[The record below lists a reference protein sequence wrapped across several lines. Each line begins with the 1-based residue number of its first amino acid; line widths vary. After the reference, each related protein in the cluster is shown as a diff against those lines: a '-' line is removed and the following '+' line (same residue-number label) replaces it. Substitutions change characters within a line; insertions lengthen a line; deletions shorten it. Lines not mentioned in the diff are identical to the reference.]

1 MKTEQYAPTKR
12 AALYIRVS
20 TLEQAQEGYSVGEQ
34 KERLIAYCKAKDW
47 LIADI
52 YVDGGYT
59 GSNLNRPGI
68 QKLISETDKFDLVLV
83 YKLDRLSR
91 SQRDTLYLIEE
102 VFRPKDVDF
111 ISMQESFDTSTPFG
125 KAMIGLL
132 AVFAQLEREQIKE
145 RTWMGRVARAKT
157 GLHHCGG
164 NIPIGYEYEDGKLL
178 VNPYEAEQVKKIYEW
193 YLAGASL
200 KAITD
205 RLQEQGYT
213 NKYSSY
219 NSWSSVRN
227 ILGNETY
234 TGTLHFGDITVEDA
248 HEAIISKE
256 QFAAA
261 QVLREKRQEKYGNSA
276 FQSKH
281 LLTGMLFC
289 GHCGAAMVGTS
300 GTSQT
305 GTRHYYYTCLNKQH
319 RKQCT
324 AKNIRRDDLEK
335 LILQKTVTLLNNKE
349 AVSLI
354 VNQAIKVMQQD
365 QQNDVE
371 LENICAQIIDI
382 SNRLKNCMDAVDKGL
397 ATTSIVQRIEDYE
410 KQLSV
415 LKDAKIAAERKKD
428 ALHLTADHI
437 KFFLHELIAGY
448 GKKANQYRNDLFSA
462 FIRQIIVYDDYIEI
476 RYNYKKELP
485 TLPNPVTINSSFL
498 AAMVDHQGFEP
509 WTP

>member
-1 MKTEQYAPTKR
+1 MNR

-102 VFRPKDVDF
+102 VFRPKGVDF

-157 GLHHCGG
+157 GLHHGGG
-164 NIPIGYEYEDGKLL
+164 NIPIGYEYEDGKLI
-178 VNPYEAEQVKKIYEW
+178 VNPYEAEQVRKIYEW

-200 KAITD
+200 KGITD
-205 RLQEQGYT
+205 RLQDEGYT

-234 TGTLHFGDITVEDA
+234 TGTLHFGDIVVEDA

-256 QFAAA
+256 QFNAA
-261 QVLREKRQEKYGNSA
+261 QIMRGKRQEQYGSTA

-281 LLTGMLFC
+281 LLTGLLFC
-289 GHCGAAMVGTS
+289 GHCGGRYYLRN
-300 GTSQT
+300 T
-305 GTRHYYYTCLNKQH
+305 GKYSYYACYSRTKQIKGMIKDPNCKNKIWKAQ
-319 RKQCT
+319 
-324 AKNIRRDDLEK
+324 DLEPIIDAQIRELLSSPQMAAEVATNKAKPVPTTKNTDIERRIHDIDKQISK
-335 LILQKTVTLLNNKE
+335 LMELYQQDDIPPELLGDKINKLYNERTALQSSLEPVVGPTAMPFDLVEELLSDAAQVWDFADE
-349 AVSLI
+349 AQKKRIMQSLI
-354 VNQAIKVMQQD
+354 SRIVLTED
-365 QQNDVE
+365 DV
-371 LENICAQIIDI
+371 
-382 SNRLKNCMDAVDKGL
+382 
-397 ATTSIVQRIEDYE
+397 RIEW
-410 KQLSV
+410 
-415 LKDAKIAAERKKD
+415 
-428 ALHLTADHI
+428 
-437 KFFLHELIAGY
+437 
-448 GKKANQYRNDLFSA
+448 A
-462 FIRQIIVYDDYIEI
+462 F
-476 RYNYKKELP
+476 
-485 TLPNPVTINSSFL
+485 
-498 AAMVDHQGFEP
+498 
-509 WTP
+509 

>member
-1 MKTEQYAPTKR
+1 MNR

-68 QKLISETDKFDLVLV
+68 QKLISETNKFDLVLV

-102 VFRPKDVDF
+102 VFRPNGVDF

-157 GLHHCGG
+157 GLHHGGG
-164 NIPIGYEYEDGKLL
+164 NIPIGYEYEDGKLI
-178 VNPYEAEQVKKIYEW
+178 VNPYEAEQVRKIYEW

-200 KAITD
+200 KGITD
-205 RLQEQGYT
+205 RLQDEGYT

-234 TGTLHFGDITVEDA
+234 TGTLHFGDIVVEDA

-256 QFAAA
+256 QFNAA
-261 QVLREKRQEKYGNSA
+261 QILRGKRQEQYGSTA

-281 LLTGMLFC
+281 LLTGLLFC
-289 GHCGAAMVGTS
+289 GHCGGRYYLRNTGKYSYYACYSRTKQIKGMVKDPN
-300 GTSQT
+300 
-305 GTRHYYYTCLNKQH
+305 CKNKIWKAQ
-319 RKQCT
+319 
-324 AKNIRRDDLEK
+324 DLEPIIDAQIRELLSSPQMAAEVATNKAKPVPTTKNTDIERRIHDIDKQISK
-335 LILQKTVTLLNNKE
+335 LMELY
-349 AVSLI
+349 
-354 VNQAIKVMQQD
+354 QQD
-365 QQNDVE
+365 DIPPELLGDKINKLYNERTALQSSLEPVVE
-371 LENICAQIIDI
+371 PTAMPFDLVEELLSDAAQVWDF
-382 SNRLKNCMDAVDKGL
+382 
-397 ATTSIVQRIEDYE
+397 
-410 KQLSV
+410 
-415 LKDAKIAAERKKD
+415 
-428 ALHLTADHI
+428 ADEAQ
-437 KFFLHELIAGY
+437 KC
-448 GKKANQYRNDLFSA
+448 
-462 FIRQIIVYDDYIEI
+462 IR
-476 RYNYKKELP
+476 
-485 TLPNPVTINSSFL
+485 
-498 AAMVDHQGFEP
+498 
-509 WTP
+509 

>member
-1 MKTEQYAPTKR
+1 MNR

-68 QKLISETDKFDLVLV
+68 QKLISETDKFDSVLV

-102 VFRPKDVDF
+102 VFRPKGVDF

-157 GLHHCGG
+157 GLHHGGG
-164 NIPIGYEYEDGKLL
+164 NIPIGYEYEDGKLI
-178 VNPYEAEQVKKIYEW
+178 VNPYEAEQVRKIYEW

-200 KAITD
+200 KGITD
-205 RLQEQGYT
+205 RLQDEGYT

-234 TGTLHFGDITVEDA
+234 TGTLHFGDIVVEDA

-256 QFAAA
+256 QFNAA
-261 QVLREKRQEKYGNSA
+261 QILRGKRQEQYGSTA

-281 LLTGMLFC
+281 LLTGLLFC
-289 GHCGAAMVGTS
+289 GHCGGRYYLRN
-300 GTSQT
+300 T
-305 GTRHYYYTCLNKQH
+305 GKYSYYACYSRTKQIKGMIKDPNCKNKIWKAQ
-319 RKQCT
+319 
-324 AKNIRRDDLEK
+324 DLEPIIDAQIRELLSSPQMAAEVATNKAKPVPTTKNTDIERRIHDIDKQISK
-335 LILQKTVTLLNNKE
+335 LMELYQQDDIPPELLGDKINKLYNERAALQSSLEPVVEPTAMPFDLVEELLSDAAQVWDFADE
-349 AVSLI
+349 AQKKRIMQSLI
-354 VNQAIKVMQQD
+354 SRIVLTED
-365 QQNDVE
+365 DV
-371 LENICAQIIDI
+371 
-382 SNRLKNCMDAVDKGL
+382 K
-397 ATTSIVQRIEDYE
+397 IEW
-410 KQLSV
+410 
-415 LKDAKIAAERKKD
+415 
-428 ALHLTADHI
+428 
-437 KFFLHELIAGY
+437 
-448 GKKANQYRNDLFSA
+448 A
-462 FIRQIIVYDDYIEI
+462 F
-476 RYNYKKELP
+476 
-485 TLPNPVTINSSFL
+485 
-498 AAMVDHQGFEP
+498 
-509 WTP
+509 

>member
-1 MKTEQYAPTKR
+1 MNR

-68 QKLISETDKFDLVLV
+68 QKLISETNKFDLVLV

-102 VFRPKDVDF
+102 VFRPNGVDF

-157 GLHHCGG
+157 GLHHGGG
-164 NIPIGYEYEDGKLL
+164 NIPIGYEYEDGKLI
-178 VNPYEAEQVKKIYEW
+178 VNPYEAEQVRKIYEW

-200 KAITD
+200 KGITD
-205 RLQEQGYT
+205 RLQDEGYT

-234 TGTLHFGDITVEDA
+234 TGTLHFGDIVVEDA

-256 QFAAA
+256 QFNAA
-261 QVLREKRQEKYGNSA
+261 QILRGKRQEQYGSTA

-281 LLTGMLFC
+281 LLTGLLFC
-289 GHCGAAMVGTS
+289 GHCGGRYYLRNTGKYSYYACYSRTKQIKGMVKDPN
-300 GTSQT
+300 
-305 GTRHYYYTCLNKQH
+305 CKNKIWKAQ
-319 RKQCT
+319 
-324 AKNIRRDDLEK
+324 DLEPIIDAQIRELLSSPQMAAEVATNKAKPVPTTKNTDIERRIHDIDKQISK
-335 LILQKTVTLLNNKE
+335 LMELYQQDDIPPELLGDKINKLYNERMALQSSLEPVVEPTAMPFDLVEELLSDAAQVWDFADE
-349 AVSLI
+349 AQKKRIMQSLI
-354 VNQAIKVMQQD
+354 SRIVLSGD
-365 QQNDVE
+365 DV
-371 LENICAQIIDI
+371 
-382 SNRLKNCMDAVDKGL
+382 K
-397 ATTSIVQRIEDYE
+397 IE
-410 KQLSV
+410 
-415 LKDAKIAAERKKD
+415 
-428 ALHLTADHI
+428 
-437 KFFLHELIAGY
+437 
-448 GKKANQYRNDLFSA
+448 
-462 FIRQIIVYDDYIEI
+462 
-476 RYNYKKELP
+476 
-485 TLPNPVTINSSFL
+485 
-498 AAMVDHQGFEP
+498 
-509 WTP
+509 WTF

>member
-1 MKTEQYAPTKR
+1 MKR

-59 GSNLNRPGI
+59 GSNLKRPGI
-68 QKLISETDKFDLVLV
+68 QKLMAETDKFEMVLV

-102 VFRPKDVDF
+102 VFRPNDVDF

-157 GLHHCGG
+157 GLYHGG
-164 NIPIGYEYEDGKLL
+164 GHIPIGYEYSDGKL
-178 VNPYEAEQVKKIYEW
+178 VINPYEAEQVKKIYEW
-193 YLAGASL
+193 YLSGSSL

-205 RLQEQGYT
+205 RLQDEGYT

-234 TGTLHFGDITVEDA
+234 TGRLHFGDIVVENA
-248 HEAIISKE
+248 HEAIISDE
-256 QFAAA
+256 QYKAA
-261 QVLREKRQEKYGNSA
+261 QVLRGKKQELYGPA

-281 LLTGMLFC
+281 MLTGLMFC
-289 GHCGAAMVGTS
+289 GKCGGRYYLRNSGKYSYYACYSRTKQMKNMIKDPNCMNKIWKAPELDALVDSKIRELLQSPKMAAELAASRLKKTPAVSSNANIEKRIRDIDKQISKLMELYQMDDIPAELLG
-300 GTSQT
+300 GKI
-305 GTRHYYYTCLNKQH
+305 NKLYGE
-319 RKQCT
+319 RT
-324 AKNIRRDDLEK
+324 A
-335 LILQKTVTLLNNKE
+335 LQETLLPDE
-349 AVSLI
+349 EPS
-354 VNQAIKVMQQD
+354 AIPFDLVK
-365 QQNDVE
+365 
-371 LENICAQIIDI
+371 
-382 SNRLKNCMDAVDKGL
+382 
-397 ATTSIVQRIEDYE
+397 
-410 KQLSV
+410 
-415 LKDAKIAAERKKD
+415 
-428 ALHLTADHI
+428 
-437 KFFLHELIAGY
+437 ELIADAAQIWDY
-448 GKKANQYRNDLFSA
+448 ADESQKRRILQSLISKIVITEDDVEIEWA
-462 FIRQIIVYDDYIEI
+462 F
-476 RYNYKKELP
+476 
-485 TLPNPVTINSSFL
+485 
-498 AAMVDHQGFEP
+498 
-509 WTP
+509 

>member
-1 MKTEQYAPTKR
+1 MNR

-102 VFRPKDVDF
+102 VFRPKGVDF

-157 GLHHCGG
+157 GLHHGGG
-164 NIPIGYEYEDGKLL
+164 NIPIGYEYEDGKLR

-234 TGTLHFGDITVEDA
+234 TGTLHFGDIIVEDA

-261 QVLREKRQEKYGNSA
+261 QVLRGKRQEKYGSNA

-289 GHCGAAMVGTS
+289 GHCGGRYYLRN
-300 GTSQT
+300 T
-305 GTRHYYYTCLNKQH
+305 GKYAYYACYSRTKQMKSMIKDPNCMNKIWKAQ
-319 RKQCT
+319 
-324 AKNIRRDDLEK
+324 DLEPIIDEQIRALLRSPELAAELSENKPNPAPATKNVDIERRIREIDKQISK
-335 LILQKTVTLLNNKE
+335 LMELYQHDDIPAELLGEKINRLYNERTALQDALAPEVEQTTMPFDLVAELLSDAAQIWDFADE
-349 AVSLI
+349 AQKRRIMQSLI
-354 VNQAIKVMQQD
+354 SRIVLTD
-365 QQNDVE
+365 DDV
-371 LENICAQIIDI
+371 
-382 SNRLKNCMDAVDKGL
+382 K
-397 ATTSIVQRIEDYE
+397 IEW
-410 KQLSV
+410 
-415 LKDAKIAAERKKD
+415 
-428 ALHLTADHI
+428 
-437 KFFLHELIAGY
+437 
-448 GKKANQYRNDLFSA
+448 A
-462 FIRQIIVYDDYIEI
+462 F
-476 RYNYKKELP
+476 
-485 TLPNPVTINSSFL
+485 
-498 AAMVDHQGFEP
+498 
-509 WTP
+509 

>member
-1 MKTEQYAPTKR
+1 MPQLDICKLSIGWDAAVNR

-102 VFRPKDVDF
+102 VFRPRGVDF

-157 GLHHCGG
+157 GLHHGGG
-164 NIPIGYEYEDGKLL
+164 NIPIGYEYEDGKLI
-178 VNPYEAEQVKKIYEW
+178 VNPYEAEQVRKIYEW

-205 RLQEQGYT
+205 KLREQGYT

-234 TGTLHFGDITVEDA
+234 TGTLHFGDVIVENA

-256 QFAAA
+256 QFDAA
-261 QVLREKRQEKYGNSA
+261 QVLRGKRQEQYGSNS

-281 LLTGMLFC
+281 FLTGLLFC
-289 GHCGAAMVGTS
+289 GHCGGRYYLRNTGKYSYYACYSRTKQMKSMIKDPNCMNKIWKAQELEPIIDEQIRALLRSPEMVADISASKPKPAPVT
-300 GTSQT
+300 
-305 GTRHYYYTCLNKQH
+305 
-319 RKQCT
+319 
-324 AKNIRRDDLEK
+324 KNIDIERRIHEIDKQISKLMELYQQDDIPPELLGEK
-335 LILQKTVTLLNNKE
+335 INKLYGERTALQASLTPVVEQATMPFDLVEELLSDAAQIWDFADESQKRRIMQ
-349 AVSLI
+349 SLI
-354 VNQAIKVMQQD
+354 SRIVLTD
-365 QQNDVE
+365 DDV
-371 LENICAQIIDI
+371 
-382 SNRLKNCMDAVDKGL
+382 K
-397 ATTSIVQRIEDYE
+397 IEW
-410 KQLSV
+410 
-415 LKDAKIAAERKKD
+415 
-428 ALHLTADHI
+428 
-437 KFFLHELIAGY
+437 
-448 GKKANQYRNDLFSA
+448 A
-462 FIRQIIVYDDYIEI
+462 F
-476 RYNYKKELP
+476 
-485 TLPNPVTINSSFL
+485 
-498 AAMVDHQGFEP
+498 
-509 WTP
+509 

>member
-1 MKTEQYAPTKR
+1 MKR

-59 GSNLNRPGI
+59 GSNLKRPGI
-68 QKLISETDKFDLVLV
+68 QKLMAETDKFEMVLV

-102 VFRPKDVDF
+102 VFRPNDVDF

-157 GLHHCGG
+157 GLYHGG
-164 NIPIGYEYEDGKLL
+164 GHIPIGYEYSDGKL
-178 VNPYEAEQVKKIYEW
+178 VINPYEAEQVKKIYEW
-193 YLAGASL
+193 YLSGSSL

-205 RLQEQGYT
+205 RLQDEGYT

-234 TGTLHFGDITVEDA
+234 TGRLHFGDIVVENA
-248 HEAIISKE
+248 HEAIISDE
-256 QFAAA
+256 QYKAA
-261 QVLREKRQEKYGNSA
+261 QVLRGKKQELYGPA

-281 LLTGMLFC
+281 MLTGLMFC
-289 GHCGAAMVGTS
+289 GKCGGRYYLRNSGKYSYYACYSRTKQMKNMIKDPNCMNKIWKAPELDALVDSKIRELLQSPKMAAELAASRPKKTPAVSSNANIEKRIRDIDKQISKLMELYQMDDIPAELLG
-300 GTSQT
+300 GKI
-305 GTRHYYYTCLNKQH
+305 NKLYGE
-319 RKQCT
+319 RT
-324 AKNIRRDDLEK
+324 A
-335 LILQKTVTLLNNKE
+335 LQETLLPDE
-349 AVSLI
+349 EPS
-354 VNQAIKVMQQD
+354 AIPFDLVK
-365 QQNDVE
+365 
-371 LENICAQIIDI
+371 
-382 SNRLKNCMDAVDKGL
+382 
-397 ATTSIVQRIEDYE
+397 
-410 KQLSV
+410 
-415 LKDAKIAAERKKD
+415 
-428 ALHLTADHI
+428 
-437 KFFLHELIAGY
+437 ELIAD
-448 GKKANQYRNDLFSA
+448 AA
-462 FIRQIIVYDDYIEI
+462 QIWDYADELQKRRILQSLISKIVITEDDVEIEWA
-476 RYNYKKELP
+476 L
-485 TLPNPVTINSSFL
+485 
-498 AAMVDHQGFEP
+498 
-509 WTP
+509 